1 MVTKTIYTDPYMVV
15 VDIGAVNPTEAWLQ
29 ETTYLIDQA
38 GSTTAMIAQTDQPTM
53 GVSLQ
58 PVPFTPVNAQV
69 SPAAQPTT
77 TSSAATPEPAKPNT
91 SRTVIALVAVGVIL
105 GVVVMSVS
113 LYLLRRRALKQ
124 RLQAQSGS
132 PSGNFAASAS
142 STSSNSLD
150 NLFDDFKTSQ
160 GVGKAL
166 FEEESM
172 PSWETFLE
180 EVKRGYRD
188 SDGNHIPP
196 GEGSGPMLDASSG
209 LEDMA
214 ELKAKY
220 EQLLAHHQSTSA
232 TGGLVTIKAHTSKT
246 RQAGKEPGVFVQPT
260 SILKRPGH
268 PAGKGARL
276 TDAVQGILGV
286 EEKEGMQNFVERKAA
301 GMKKKVTFG
310 KAEIREFGRTPLPSI
325 AGSTLGRNN
334 IG

>member
-15 VDIGAVNPTEAWLQ
+15 VDIGVVNPTEAWLQ

-58 PVPFTPVNAQV
+58 PVPFTPVNALV
-69 SPAAQPTT
+69 SPVAEPT
-77 TSSAATPEPAKPNT
+77 ATPSASTAEPATSNN

-105 GVVVMSVS
+105 GVVVMSAT
-113 LYLLRRRALKQ
+113 LYLLRRRASKQ
-124 RLQAQSGS
+124 RLQAQGS
-132 PSGNFAASAS
+132 SLSADSAASDP

-150 NLFDDFKTSQ
+150 KFFDDFKISQ

-166 FEEESM
+166 FEEESL

-180 EVKRGYRD
+180 EVERGYRD
-188 SDGNHIPP
+188 SDGNHVPS
-196 GEGSGPMLDASSG
+196 GEGSESMLDTSSG
-209 LEDMA
+209 PENVA

-220 EQLLAHHQSTSA
+220 EQLLAHHRSTSA
-232 TGGLVTIKAHTSKT
+232 TGGLVTIKVPASRT
-246 RQAGKEPGVFVQPT
+246 RQAGKELGAGVQPT

-268 PAGKGARL
+268 PAGKGVRV
-276 TDAVQGILGV
+276 TEGVQELLGV
-286 EEKEGMQNFVERKAA
+286 EEKEGMQDYVERKAA
-301 GMKKKVTFG
+301 GIKKKVTFG

-325 AGSTLGRNN
+325 AGSTLGRDN
-334 IG
+334 ID